1 MKMTKM
7 TTKRRYAFYIARRK
21 DDATMMREVTERACR
36 QKMSSN
42 AKWKMRAFL
51 RRFVLQAQSSR
62 ACLIEVMLFHN
73 IQKEEVSWGQNESE
87 SADGSYWRVIVA
99 VHAHTF
105 STNIN

>member
-1 MKMTKM
+1 MTR
-7 TTKRRYAFYIARRK
+7 TKRRYAFCGVAHIARRK
-21 DDATMMREVTERACR
+21 DDATMMREVLEPSVR

-62 ACLIEVMLFHN
+62 ACFKEVMHFH

-87 SADGSYWRVIVA
+87 SVD
-99 VHAHTF
+99 
-105 STNIN
+105 